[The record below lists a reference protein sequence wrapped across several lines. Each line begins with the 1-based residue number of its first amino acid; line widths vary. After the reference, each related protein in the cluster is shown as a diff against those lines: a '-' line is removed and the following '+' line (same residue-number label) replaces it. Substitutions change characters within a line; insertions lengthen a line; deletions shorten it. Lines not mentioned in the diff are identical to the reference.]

1 MNKKFIVYLR
11 VSTQRQGDSG
21 LGLEAQKSTVNSFVK
36 STAGEIVMEL
46 VEVESG
52 KKSDRPVLNQA
63 LALCKQNGYT
73 LLVAKLDRLS
83 RNLHFITA
91 LQQSKVNFLAADNPH
106 ATPFLIHIL
115 VAVAEHERNLIS
127 QRTKAALEVAKSRGV
142 KLGNPRYHSAIAK
155 AVEARKTKAS
165 DRNAELRTIIQE
177 MMAVAGTTKLREIAH
192 GLNLRGIKTN
202 QGCLFSPTTVHRILK
217 AN

>member
-21 LGLEAQKSTVNSFVK
+21 LGLEAQKATVNSFVK

-63 LALCKQNGYT
+63 LALCKLNGYT

-155 AVEARKTKAS
+155 AVEARKVKANV
-165 DRNAELRTIIQE
+165 RNAELRTIIQE
-177 MMAVAGTTKLREIAH
+177 MIAVAGTTKLREIAH

-202 QGCLFSPTTVHRILK
+202 QGSLFTPTTVHRILK
-217 AN
+217 AS